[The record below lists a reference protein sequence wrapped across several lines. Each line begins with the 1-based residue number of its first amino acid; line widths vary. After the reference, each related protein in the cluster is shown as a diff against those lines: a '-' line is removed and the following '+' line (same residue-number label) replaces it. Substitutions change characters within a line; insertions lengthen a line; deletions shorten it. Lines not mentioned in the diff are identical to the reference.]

1 MNFLGN
7 GGNLNKMK
15 CGSLVGFLF
24 SVIIALYF
32 VLIVGCVPKYARL
45 YDGPRLPA
53 NEVAILRLYRNMVLH
68 EVDGKKR
75 LWFTYTNR
83 RRCNF
88 RSIQTPCLEI
98 QLLPGPHI
106 LKVSY
111 RALHMNKSG
120 KSGVG
125 LVTLH
130 TMQLSVL
137 KLQAEAGCTYTVEN
151 HFFDEFHGL
160 RFEVDENGSLYAPRP
175 GVRRYWKPRV
185 VEIERCTE

>member
-1 MNFLGN
+1 
-7 GGNLNKMK
+7 
-15 CGSLVGFLF
+15 
-24 SVIIALYF
+24 
-32 VLIVGCVPKYARL
+32 VPKYARL

-53 NEVAILRLYRNMVLH
+53 NEVAILRLYRNTVLH

-83 RRCNF
+83 LCNF
-88 RSIQTPCLEI
+88 GSIQTPCLEI

-111 RALHMNKSG
+111 RAILMKKSG
-120 KSGVG
+120 VSGVG

-130 TMQLSVL
+130 TMKPSLL

-151 HFFDEFHGL
+151 HFFDEFYGL
-160 RFEVDENGSLYAPRP
+160 RVEVDENGSLYAPRP
-175 GVRRYWKPRV
+175 GARRYWKPRV
-185 VEIERCTE
+185 VEIERGTE